1 MLGFGNKKKAKI
13 KFEEEVKNYDE
24 TVMNL
29 NKKIDWLH
37 YEKERTY
44 YVLKNVETY
53 LNMLKNTPEKMI
65 LEFNS
70 AKLEIS
76 TFEKE
81 IDVIKKE
88 LEKIEFSAVTS
99 GAKTAAAGVAAGTT
113 VVGFAP
119 SAAMAVATTFGT
131 ASTGAAISSLSG
143 AAATNAA
150 LAWLGGGAVVAGGG
164 GTAAGTALLAL
175 AGPIGWA
182 IGGTGLIFSGLSI
195 NGKNKQAVEKYNEEV
210 TNIRKEIVKLKLIS
224 AEIDRVGSGLQTDRD
239 ILKSKLSLAQDTYP
253 KNYDEMNNDQRLY
266 LGAIVNQLRVT
277 SKKINEKIEVEN
289 IVKD

>member
-1 MLGFGNKKKAKI
+1 
-13 KFEEEVKNYDE
+13 
-24 TVMNL
+24 
-29 NKKIDWLH
+29 
-37 YEKERTY
+37 
-44 YVLKNVETY
+44 
-53 LNMLKNTPEKMI
+53 MLKNTPEKMI
-65 LEFNS
+65 IELNS

-81 IDVIKKE
+81 IDIIKKE

-99 GAKTAAAGVAAGTT
+99 GVKTAAAGVAAGTT

-131 ASTGAAISSLSG
+131 ASTGVAISSLSG

-150 LAWLGGGAVVAGGG
+150 LAWLGGGALVAGGG

-224 AEIDRVGSGLQTDRD
+224 AETDRVGSGLQKDRD

-266 LGAIVNQLRVT
+266 LGALVNQLRVT

>member
-1 MLGFGNKKKAKI
+1 MLGFGDKKKAKI
-13 KFEEEVKNYDE
+13 KFEEEVKSYDE

-65 LEFNS
+65 IELNS

-81 IDVIKKE
+81 IDIIKKE

-99 GAKTAAAGVAAGTT
+99 GVKTAAAGVAAGTT

-131 ASTGAAISSLSG
+131 ASTGVAISSLSG

-150 LAWLGGGAVVAGGG
+150 LAWLGGGALVAGGG

-224 AEIDRVGSGLQTDRD
+224 AEIDRVGSGLRTDRD

-266 LGAIVNQLRVT
+266 LGALVNQLRVT

>member
-1 MLGFGNKKKAKI
+1 MLGFGDKKKAKI
-13 KFEEEVKNYDE
+13 KFEKEVRSYDE
-24 TVMNL
+24 NVINL

-44 YVLKNVETY
+44 YVLKNVETC

-65 LEFNS
+65 IELNS

-81 IDVIKKE
+81 IDIIKKE

-99 GAKTAAAGVAAGTT
+99 GVKTAAAGVAAGTT

-131 ASTGAAISSLSG
+131 ASTGVAISSLSG
-143 AAATNAA
+143 EAATN
-150 LAWLGGGAVVAGGG
+150 
-164 GTAAGTALLAL
+164 AAGTALLAL

-224 AEIDRVGSGLQTDRD
+224 AEIDRVGSGLRTDRD

>member
-1 MLGFGNKKKAKI
+1 MLGFGDKKKAKI
-13 KFEEEVKNYDE
+13 KFEKEVRSYDE
-24 TVMNL
+24 NVINL

-65 LEFNS
+65 IELNS

-81 IDVIKKE
+81 IDIIKKE

-99 GAKTAAAGVAAGTT
+99 GVKTAAAGVAAGTT

-131 ASTGAAISSLSG
+131 ASTGVAISSLSG

-150 LAWLGGGAVVAGGG
+150 LAWLGGGALVAGGG

-224 AEIDRVGSGLQTDRD
+224 AEIDRVGSGLQKDRD

-266 LGAIVNQLRVT
+266 LGALVNQLRVT

>member
-1 MLGFGNKKKAKI
+1 MLGFGDKKKAKI
-13 KFEEEVKNYDE
+13 KFEEEVKSYDE

-44 YVLKNVETY
+44 YVLKNVETC

-65 LEFNS
+65 IELNS

-81 IDVIKKE
+81 IDIIKKE

-99 GAKTAAAGVAAGTT
+99 GVKTAAAGVAAGTT

-131 ASTGAAISSLSG
+131 ASTGVAISSLSG

-150 LAWLGGGAVVAGGG
+150 LAWLGGGALVAGGG

-224 AEIDRVGSGLQTDRD
+224 AEIDRVGSGLRTDRD

>member
-1 MLGFGNKKKAKI
+1 MLGFGDKKKAKI
-13 KFEEEVKNYDE
+13 KFEEEVKSYDE

-131 ASTGAAISSLSG
+131 ASTGAAISSLTG

-150 LAWLGGGAVVAGGG
+150 LAWLGGGALVAGGG

-239 ILKSKLSLAQDTYP
+239 SLKSKLSLAQDTYP
-253 KNYDEMNNDQRLY
+253 KNYDEMNND
-266 LGAIVNQLRVT
+266 
-277 SKKINEKIEVEN
+277 
-289 IVKD
+289 

>member
-1 MLGFGNKKKAKI
+1 MLGFGDKKKAKI
-13 KFEEEVKNYDE
+13 KFEKEVRSYDE
-24 TVMNL
+24 NVIN
-29 NKKIDWLH
+29 
-37 YEKERTY
+37 Y
-44 YVLKNVETY
+44 YVLKNVETC

-65 LEFNS
+65 IELNS

-81 IDVIKKE
+81 IDIIKKE

-99 GAKTAAAGVAAGTT
+99 GVKTAAAGVAAGTT

-131 ASTGAAISSLSG
+131 ASTGVAISSLSG

-150 LAWLGGGAVVAGGG
+150 LAWLGGGALVAGGG

-224 AEIDRVGSGLQTDRD
+224 AEIDRVGSGLQKDRD

-266 LGAIVNQLRVT
+266 LGALVNQLRVT